1 MRRTAL
7 VFAFLGLLSFLPFF
21 AFAQTDGPTGKR
33 NKTSLYTTLADGGVF
48 IVYQGSNGETI
59 CRVATIDEARALT
72 TGASDDGLHRINHL
86 EDGKSSNL
94 TASATGLTI
103 VLRATQQLEGNP
115 EAKAA
120 FIAAAAK
127 LEALIKD
134 PITIVIDVDYGTTF
148 FGQPFSGSTVLGST
162 STQQLYFNGN
172 YTDVRNRLV
181 NHASNAQEG
190 ALYASLPS
198 SSIPTD
204 IGSIDTVLIASPLLR
219 ALGALPSDATTDTT
233 TPGSAPKIGFNS
245 AFGFDFNPSDGITNN
260 RTDFDAVAVHEMGHA
275 LGFNSEVGDRELD
288 STRPLVATIWDLFRF
303 RPGTA
308 NLNNFSTAQRILSS
322 GGTQV
327 QFNGGPELGLSTG
340 RPDGTGGDGKQASH
354 WKDDALT
361 SGNFIGIMD
370 PTIPANR
377 RELMTT
383 NDQGAIDSFGYLIT
397 ASSPPP
403 NDDFANAQAITGAS
417 GAINGTNLFATKEA
431 GEPSHSPDGNLGG
444 KSVWYRWTAP
454 SSGTASL
461 NTSGS
466 TFDTLLAVYTGS
478 SVSAL
483 AAIVKNDDDPQ
494 GGVTTSVV
502 EFNAVSGTTYQI
514 AVDGFDADQ
523 GNITLN
529 FTLPG
534 SPTPTPTPTPAPNT
548 VQFTSSTAG
557 ATETLNATTKV
568 DLLVTRTGNTAAAA
582 TVDYATSDAT
592 ASERSDYDA
601 ALGTLHFAGG
611 ETSKTITVFIVDD
624 SYGEGPET
632 FNVTLSNPVSCTLG
646 SPQAV
651 TVTINSNEAV
661 NGPNPVKDASFNTD
675 FFVRQHYV
683 DFFNREPDQGGLE
696 FWKNQIDG
704 CGSDQACRDIRK
716 INVSAAFFLS
726 IEFQQTGYLV
736 ERLYKAAYGSATGTS
751 TLGGVHQL
759 SVPVVRLNE
768 FFPDTQQIGRGVVIG
783 APGADE
789 LLETN
794 KQTLTAEFVQR
805 QRFLIAYPLSLT
817 PTQFV
822 TTLNTNAGGVLST
835 TEFNQLVSDLTT
847 GAKTR
852 GQVLR
857 AVAEDADLFA
867 AETNRAFV
875 LAQFFGYL
883 RRNPNDSPDAD
894 YTGYDFWLGK
904 LNQFNGNFVNAEMVK
919 SFIVSGEY
927 QGRFGP

>member
-1 MRRTAL
+1 M
-7 VFAFLGLLSFLPFF
+7 
-21 AFAQTDGPTGKR
+21 
-33 NKTSLYTTLADGGVF
+33 
-48 IVYQGSNGETI
+48 
-59 CRVATIDEARALT
+59 
-72 TGASDDGLHRINHL
+72 
-86 EDGKSSNL
+86 
-94 TASATGLTI
+94 
-103 VLRATQQLEGNP
+103 
-115 EAKAA
+115 
-120 FIAAAAK
+120 
-127 LEALIKD
+127 
-134 PITIVIDVDYGTTF
+134 
-148 FGQPFSGSTVLGST
+148 
-162 STQQLYFNGN
+162 
-172 YTDVRNRLV
+172 
-181 NHASNAQEG
+181 
-190 ALYASLPS
+190 
-198 SSIPTD
+198 
-204 IGSIDTVLIASPLLR
+204 
-219 ALGALPSDATTDTT
+219 
-233 TPGSAPKIGFNS
+233 
-245 AFGFDFNPSDGITNN
+245 
-260 RTDFDAVAVHEMGHA
+260 
-275 LGFNSEVGDRELD
+275 
-288 STRPLVATIWDLFRF
+288 
-303 RPGTA
+303 
-308 NLNNFSTAQRILSS
+308 
-322 GGTQV
+322 
-327 QFNGGPELGLSTG
+327 
-340 RPDGTGGDGKQASH
+340 
-354 WKDDALT
+354 
-361 SGNFIGIMD
+361 
-370 PTIPANR
+370 
-377 RELMTT
+377 
-383 NDQGAIDSFGYLIT
+383 
-397 ASSPPP
+397 
-403 NDDFANAQAITGAS
+403 
-417 GAINGTNLFATKEA
+417 
-431 GEPSHSPDGNLGG
+431 
-444 KSVWYRWTAP
+444 
-454 SSGTASL
+454 
-461 NTSGS
+461 
-466 TFDTLLAVYTGS
+466 LAVYTGS